1 MTKKLLLLVAIALA
15 FAMTALAQETGAAG
29 QAGASTTTT
38 TTSKSTT
45 KSTTKSKKGK
55 AAAGAAKTHQLTGC
69 LEKDAAGT
77 GYMLT
82 NARHKKGVEVKSS
95 EDISAHVGHK
105 VQLTGDW
112 EGAGAEK
119 TFNAT
124 ALKHISDTCTA
135 GAAKG
140 GKGKAK
146 GAAPTGTSGE
156 AGGTKT
162 P

>member
-1 MTKKLLLLVAIALA
+1 MTKKLLLFVAVSLA
-15 FAMTALAQETGAAG
+15 FAMAALAQDTGAAG
-29 QAGASTTTT
+29 QAGTTTTTT
-38 TTSKSTT
+38 TTSKSTSKT
-45 KSTTKSKKGK
+45 KKGK
-55 AAAGAAKTHQLTGC
+55 AAAGTAKTHQLTGC

-82 NARHKKGVEVKSS
+82 NARYKKGVAVKSS
-95 EDISAHVGHK
+95 EDLSAHVGHK
-105 VQLTGDW
+105 IQLTGDW
-112 EGAGAEK
+112 EGTGAEK

-124 ALKHISDTCTA
+124 AVKHIADTCTV

-146 GAAPTGTSGE
+146 GAAPKETTGET
-156 AGGTKT
+156 GGTKT